1 MNNISR
7 LAVLLVCTIGAAQA
21 AEPMPEL
28 GMPLGKK
35 MAMPILPCAEQE
47 AGVEAAALCWVKPPR
62 DLEDRTVGTLK
73 VSASADGGQWS
84 ASGVYHVAVG
94 YDGKLISVGVHSS
107 QPDEFEKIRHAL
119 SVRFGEPARGT
130 GQNGSITST
139 SWNWK
144 DAVIDLA
151 CVRDSGCVTNFALID
166 RGENMRRNLA
176 NRPFLMDEASE
187 KMRQRTVR

>member
-35 MAMPILPCAEQE
+35 LAMPIQPCAEQGS
-47 AGVEAAALCWVKPPR
+47 GVEAALCWVKPPKG
-62 DLEDRTVGTLK
+62 LEDRTVGTLK
-73 VSASADGGQWS
+73 VSASAEGQQWS
-84 ASGVYHVAVG
+84 APGVYHVAVG
-94 YDGKLISVGVHSS
+94 NDGKLISVGVRSS
-107 QPDEFEKIRHAL
+107 QSDEFEKIRDAL
-119 SVRFGEPARGT
+119 SVRFGGPARGNS
-130 GQNGSITST
+130 QNGSITST

-151 CVRDSGCVTNFALID
+151 CVRDSGCVTNFALND
-166 RGENMRRNLA
+166 RGENMRRILA
-176 NRPFLMDEASE
+176 DRPFLMDETSE